1 MTNFTL
7 PERCD
12 RAAAQ
17 ALLPDLVEAL
27 GSGTTTLDGS
37 GVRQI
42 GHAALQLLA
51 SARKSHDGLRIIGSD
66 ALIEAVRLTGLEQ
79 HLFGEAAHD
88 Q

>member
-1 MTNFTL
+1 MTIFTL

-12 RAAAQ
+12 RAAAA

-27 GSGTTTLDGS
+27 GTGTTTLDGS
-37 GVRQI
+37 AVRQV

-51 SARKSHDGLRIIGSD
+51 SARKSHDGLQIIGSE
-66 ALIEAVRLTGLEQ
+66 ALVEAARLTGLEQ

>member
-1 MTNFTL
+1 MTIFTL

-27 GSGTTTLDGS
+27 GAGTTTIDGS
-37 GVRQI
+37 AVRQI

-51 SARKSHDGLRIIGSD
+51 SARKGND
-66 ALIEAVRLTGLEQ
+66 ALVVVGSPALDEAARLTGLTR
-79 HLFGEAAHD
+79 HLFGVAADD